1 MFSVTRYSCATGY
14 FSFGHEIGH
23 NMGLNHDVG
32 TMGRCDS
39 HPNSYN
45 YAYRDPDGSFRT
57 IMAYYCRTTQCDN
70 NKANG
75 CTRIQRFSTPLLT
88 YETTGK
94 KLGTVKADNARV
106 LNENRYEVANFFR
119 RPTSAP
125 TVSSDLP
132 SSAPIISS
140 DPPTSSPNSSCTNN
154 DAFSFTKNN
163 KTKKCNWISKNS
175 RRMANRRNAV
185 CNQDDVSQNC
195 KLACGLCANSPTLSP
210 NSSCTNN
217 DAFSFTKNNKTK
229 KCNWISKNSRRMAN
243 RRNSVCNQDDVSQN
257 CKLACGLC
265 GNSNSDDTPA
275 ASPGQGYS
283 CEDSSTF
290 EFELD
295 NAKIQ
300 GCYWL
305 TKNSS
310 KAQQR
315 RNGYC
320 DRDYS
325 GTLVKEAC
333 INSCGN
339 C

>member
-195 KLACGLCANSPTLSP
+195 KLACGLC
-210 NSSCTNN
+210 
-217 DAFSFTKNNKTK
+217 
-229 KCNWISKNSRRMAN
+229 
-243 RRNSVCNQDDVSQN
+243 
-257 CKLACGLC
+257 